1 MTWIIRIGLVHH
13 AILAAWITF
22 MCFDARSGRAQE
34 PQRSSETGQ
43 VVVER
48 DLASGTIRIQI
59 PSRDGRVAW
68 ADVLKT
74 LMLVGKLAPEALED
88 RLPKGEMDLSRPGTS
103 FTIAGLNLWL
113 NPDISLRRVRGE
125 NGMSECLL
133 ITVDEDAI
141 VARRRE
147 MARQFRQDLFAENP
161 ELAKLRLGLTMSR
174 PLDQAV
180 PGQPVVVVVHGL
192 NSSPQRFEPLAN
204 ALTARGYLSGTYSY
218 PDDQPIAD
226 SAAQLS
232 RDLKRIREQFPS
244 VKIAIVAHSMGGL
257 VSRSVIE
264 DPELDAGNV
273 SHLIMLATP
282 NQGSLL
288 ANLSLGF
295 DMLDDVAEEAT
306 RDEVSRFYAMIEDG
320 MSEALDDLRP
330 DSAFLFQLN
339 QRKRNPS
346 VRYSLF
352 LGTGGLLA
360 PDDMDELKKWW
371 NKAKEESRV
380 VALLAPRID
389 ETLVDLDEVVRGR
402 GDGVVAVKR
411 GRLEGVDDTIVAEF
425 SHLNVLQGT
434 DRIEGD
440 PIFAMVVERLAK

>member
-1 MTWIIRIGLVHH
+1 MTWIIQNGLVPH
-13 AILAAWITF
+13 AIFAVWMTF
-22 MCFDARSGRAQE
+22 IGFDARPTSAQE
-34 PQRSSETGQ
+34 PPGISEAGQ

-48 DLASGTIRIQI
+48 DLADGTIRIQI

-74 LMLVGKLAPEALED
+74 LMLVGKLDPESLED
-88 RLPKGEMDLSRPGTS
+88 RLPSGEMDLSRPGTA

-113 NPDISLRRVRGE
+113 NPDISLRRMRGE
-125 NGMSECLL
+125 EGVPECLL
-133 ITVDEDAI
+133 ITVDEKAI
-141 VARRRE
+141 VAQRRE
-147 MARQFRQDLFAENP
+147 MARQFRQNLFAENP
-161 ELAKLRLGLTMSR
+161 DQARLRLGLNMSR

-180 PGQPVVVVVHGL
+180 LGQPVVVVVHGL
-192 NSSPQRFEPLAN
+192 NSSPRRFEPLAD
-204 ALTARGYLSGTYSY
+204 AFSSRGYLSGTYSY

-232 RDLKRIREQFPS
+232 RDLKRIREEFPS

-295 DMLDDVAEEAT
+295 DMLDDVAEEAS

-339 QRKRNPS
+339 QRKRNPN

-360 PDDMDELKKWW
+360 PEDMDELKKWW

-380 VALLAPRID
+380 VALLAPRVD
-389 ETLVDLDEVVRGR
+389 ETLLDLDEVVRGR

-411 GRLEGVDDTIVAEF
+411 GRLEGVDDTVIAEF

-434 DRIEGD
+434 DRVEGD